1 MYERIDHG
9 NGQIEIREYFKS
21 PMVYLDHWALNDIS
35 LDKALRDRFIQ
46 VMNVKG
52 GMLRLSIYNMIE
64 LSKQL
69 DLLQVEAI
77 LDMIGSVHDCGLI
90 NVDPE
95 VVIKKENA
103 LIANPS
109 LIFEVRNPSAE
120 VEIVAEYLMAH
131 NHPPKWHVADVIR
144 TVIPEL
150 PTTHLPQSNSEFVQD
165 MERLLG
171 IGRGEELHLRRAEK
185 RFKSFKKA
193 GPKYQRPTREVRA
206 MALDFVMRTSQMK
219 MSEYSEWADLFHV
232 IVPVSY
238 CDVVVIDKRWK
249 SFVSQ
254 TGFSYPDVAIVF
266 DKRSL
271 NGFFTLIET
280 WKDTEPI
287 VPPDRR
293 GKALASR

>member
-9 NGQIEIREYFKS
+9 NGQIDIREYFKS

-35 LDKALRDRFIQ
+35 LDKASRDRFIH
-46 VMNVKG
+46 VMNIKG
-52 GMLRLSIYNMIE
+52 GMLRLSVYNMIE
-64 LSKQL
+64 LSKQV
-69 DLLQVEAI
+69 DLSQVEAI

-90 NVDPE
+90 NADPG

-103 LIANPS
+103 LIADPS

-120 VEIVAEYLMAH
+120 VEIVAAHLMAH
-131 NHPPKWHVADVIR
+131 NHPSEWHVADVIR

-150 PTTHLPQSNSEFVQD
+150 PTKHLSQSNYEFVQD

-171 IGRGEELHLRRAEK
+171 VGRGDELHLRKAEK

-193 GPKYQRPTREVRA
+193 GPKYQRPTREVYA
-206 MALDFVMRTSQMK
+206 MAFDFVMRNSQMK

-238 CDVVVIDKRWK
+238 CDVVVVDKRWK
-249 SFVSQ
+249 SFISQ
-254 TGFSYPDVAIVF
+254 TGFSYPNVAMVF

-271 NGFFTLIET
+271 NKFIAVIET